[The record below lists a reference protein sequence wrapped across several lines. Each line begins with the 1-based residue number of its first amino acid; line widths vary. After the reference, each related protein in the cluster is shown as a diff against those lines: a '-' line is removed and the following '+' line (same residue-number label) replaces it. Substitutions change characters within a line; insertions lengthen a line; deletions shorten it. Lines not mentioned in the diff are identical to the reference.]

1 MSASLDDIL
10 TTQQQG
16 VVALNALYDVLSAIP
31 GILTP
36 LSPANGGTG
45 VANGALETIT
55 LGGTIV
61 TAGNFATSGAFSVT
75 LTATGA
81 TNVTLPTT
89 GTLAVVGNPLSQFA
103 ATTSAQLAGVISD
116 ETGSGLL
123 VFATSPVLT
132 TPNIGAA
139 TGASLATTGA
149 LTAFSGTAPPAAG
162 AGPVG
167 VKISSTADFG
177 VFVGSGAPT
186 VTAAKGSLYLRTDG
200 STTND
205 RMYVASDSA
214 GAWTAVITA
223 T

>member
-16 VVALNALYDVLSAIP
+16 VVALNALNETLSAIP

-36 LSPANGGTG
+36 LSPVNGGTG

-103 ATTSAQLAGVISD
+103 ATTSAQLRGVLSD
-116 ETGSGLL
+116 ETGGGLA
-123 VFATSPVLT
+123 VFNDTPALT
-132 TPNIGAA
+132 TPKIAVLTVATLPVAATIGA
-139 TGASLATTGA
+139 GA
-149 LTAFSGTAPPAAG
+149 TAFVSDANATLAAGIGTAVVAGGANFVPVFSNGAAWIIG
-162 AGPVG
+162 
-167 VKISSTADFG
+167 
-177 VFVGSGAPT
+177 
-186 VTAAKGSLYLRTDG
+186 
-200 STTND
+200 
-205 RMYVASDSA
+205 
-214 GAWTAVITA
+214 
-223 T
+223 